1 VTAAGPATAAGRPR
15 GSIAKAAVLRAPR
28 AVEVREFPLPAIGPD
43 EALLR
48 LEACGICGT
57 DYEQYEGDV
66 PAHEYYT
73 PFPVVPGHEP
83 LGVIAEI
90 GGRARER
97 WGVDVGD
104 RVAVRSGYGCG
115 RCEACLRFEPLRCP
129 TRGGTYGF
137 TDVGKPPFLWG
148 GYAEYMYL
156 SPLSVVRR
164 MDRTLP
170 APVAVM
176 FNPLAAGFSWAVSVP
191 GTKPGDRV
199 AVLGPGQRG
208 LCCVVAAREAGA
220 ARIVVTGLGRD
231 RHKLDLAREL
241 GADLTIDAEQEDVV
255 KRVREATGGG
265 ATVVVDTTPFAPASP
280 AHAVAMAARR
290 GRIVLA
296 GLKGRRATPDL
307 FADDVIFK
315 ELTIR
320 GVLSMPYDDFERAV
334 RLLESRKYPFE
345 KLHTHSFPVEQAELA
360 IRTLAGK
367 VEGAGAIHVAIVPGA
382 PRA

>member
-1 VTAAGPATAAGRPR
+1 MAAAPRP
-15 GSIAKAAVLRAPR
+15 GSSAKAAVLLRPQTL
-28 AVEVREFPLPAIGPD
+28 EVRDFPLPAIGPD

-66 PAHEYYT
+66 PPHEYYT

-90 GGRARER
+90 GARARER

-115 RCEACLRFEPLRCP
+115 RCEACARFEPLRCA

-164 MDRTLP
+164 MDRDLP
-170 APVAVM
+170 AAVAVM

-191 GTKPGDRV
+191 ETKPGDRV
-199 AVLGPGQRG
+199 VILGSGQRG
-208 LCCVVAAREAGA
+208 LCCVVAAREAEA
-220 ARIVVTGLGRD
+220 EQVIVTGLGRD
-231 RHKLDLAREL
+231 RHKLALAREL
-241 GADLTIDAEQEDVV
+241 GADVVIDAEQEDVV
-255 KRVREATGGG
+255 ARVLEATGGG

-280 AHAVAMAARR
+280 AHAVAMTARR
-290 GRIVLA
+290 GRIILA
-296 GLKGRRATPDL
+296 GLKGRRPTPDF
-307 FADDVIFK
+307 FADDVIYK
-315 ELTIR
+315 ELMIR

-334 RLLESRKYPFE
+334 RLIESRKYPFE

-367 VEGAGAIHVAIVPGA
+367 TAITGAIHVAIVAGA
-382 PRA
+382 PPVKGN